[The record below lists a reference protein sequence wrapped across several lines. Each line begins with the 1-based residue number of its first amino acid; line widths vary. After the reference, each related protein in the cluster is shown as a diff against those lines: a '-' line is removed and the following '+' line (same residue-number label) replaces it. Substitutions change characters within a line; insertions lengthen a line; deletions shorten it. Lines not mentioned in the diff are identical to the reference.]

1 LLTHQQ
7 LADLYKSL
15 AKKYPIEDPFT
26 EDCWEVWSY
35 LYQSS
40 DFQIVGDDLTVTNP
54 EHIKLA
60 IEKKCCNALQL
71 NVNQIDTLTESIQA
85 AKESFAAGWGVRRS
99 TISTSGMRTCRSRRA
114 R

>member
-15 AKKYPIEDPFT
+15 AKEYPIVSIEDPFT
-26 EDCWEVWSY
+26 EDYWEVWSY
-35 LYQSS
+35 FYQSS

-54 EHIKLA
+54 ERIKLA
-60 IEKKCCNALQL
+60 IEKKFCNALQL

-85 AKESFAAGWGVRRS
+85 AKES
-99 TISTSGMRTCRSRRA
+99 
-114 R
+114 